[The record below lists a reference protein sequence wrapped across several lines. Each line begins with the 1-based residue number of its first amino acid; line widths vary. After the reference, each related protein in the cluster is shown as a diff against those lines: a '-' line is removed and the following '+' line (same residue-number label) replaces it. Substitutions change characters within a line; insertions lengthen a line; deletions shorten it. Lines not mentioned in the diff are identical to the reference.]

1 MELSSGKTSVA
12 QTLAK
17 LAGFDLLVQNLS
29 LQTDTADLLGGYRPV
44 EINSA
49 AREVYLL
56 FVELFTST
64 FSRVQNAEF
73 LMFVA
78 TSYEQRRWK
87 VLSQCFR
94 KASKM
99 GLSKVNSLHLSLL

>member
-1 MELSSGKTSVA
+1 M
-12 QTLAK
+12 
-17 LAGFDLLVQNLS
+17 
-29 LQTDTADLLGGYRPV
+29 

-64 FSRVQNAEF
+64 FSRVQNADF